1 MCLKKKTTLDK
12 MVALQDLMFLGF
24 VLSFK
29 ETMLVFSISS
39 LSVLYLST
47 H

>member
-1 MCLKKKTTLDK
+1 MRLKKKTTLHE